1 MLAKTIRES
10 DLVSPALEMMS
21 RSCMTAS
28 HLGAGCSA
36 FISSRPTLSYCDG
49 MNEQEIRARLREWV
63 LAHSKTGGGE
73 GFSDQTPLLQTGM
86 LSSLDIVEFVLF
98 IEELRGEDVETDDIE
113 PEVFTSIDSIWK
125 GLFAV
130 LG

>member
-1 MLAKTIRES
+1 
-10 DLVSPALEMMS
+10 
-21 RSCMTAS
+21 
-28 HLGAGCSA
+28 
-36 FISSRPTLSYCDG
+36 
-49 MNEQEIRARLREWV
+49 
-63 LAHSKTGGGE
+63 
-73 GFSDQTPLLQTGM
+73 M